1 MANEDYEEVLEILA
15 DLSDYYS
22 DITGRNI
29 SMGIGPDS
37 DVWIDSVRTN
47 GREYFESIEE
57 ADRRLKL
64 LYDDLLPD
72 EDEIDPLEGF

>member
-1 MANEDYEEVLEILA
+1 MANEDYEEMVEVVTDLA
-15 DLSDYYS
+15 DYYS

-29 SMGIGPDS
+29 TMGVATDS
-37 DVWIDSVRTN
+37 DVWLDSIRTN
-47 GREYFESIEE
+47 GREYFDSVEE
-57 ADRRLKL
+57 AERRIKL

>member
-1 MANEDYEEVLEILA
+1 VANENYEEIMEAIIDTA
-15 DLSDYYS
+15 DYYS

-29 SMGIGPDS
+29 VLGLNADY
-37 DVWIDSVRTN
+37 DVWLDTNRTN
-47 GREYFESIEE
+47 GREYFDSLEE
-57 ADRRLKL
+57 AERRIKL

>member
-1 MANEDYEEVLEILA
+1 MANENYEEIMEAVIDTA
-15 DLSDYYS
+15 DYYS

-29 SMGIGPDS
+29 VMGLDVDY
-37 DVWIDSVRTN
+37 DVWLDTNRTN
-47 GREYFESIEE
+47 GREYFDSLEE
-57 ADRRLKL
+57 AERRIKL

>member
-1 MANEDYEEVLEILA
+1 MANENYEEIMEAVTDTA
-15 DLSDYYS
+15 DYYS

-29 SMGIGPDS
+29 VMGLDVDY
-37 DVWIDSVRTN
+37 DVWLDTNRTN
-47 GREYFESIEE
+47 GREYFDSLEE
-57 ADRRLKL
+57 AERRIKL